1 VRRAGEGL
9 IADGEAPA
17 WLSRLG
23 DMVARAVSSVGLER
37 SARLAA
43 AAVVPLLLPD
53 GGLATYAPLLAGLSA
68 YVLLTA
74 LASRDQYLR
83 AADLVVGAALLVTT
97 GPAIVAFLPF
107 VLVTIAGPASKGG
120 VRAGLA
126 AGGTLALVLLVRLLV
141 TGEFGDIGAANV
153 IPISLLLPLAGLTAA
168 AASDVLQDRGVRDRM
183 VLQQANRLLSSLRDL
198 ADEIP
203 GGLDVTTVSAALLA
217 ESRGVPGVEAALV
230 LVEDHGMLR
239 SAAATGMGDRPVPP
253 IRVEDLERQ
262 LTGGT
267 SRFHAP
273 SALPPA
279 LRPACTGHPDWIVLA
294 LGESHRPAG
303 VLLVG
308 FDLREPAR
316 RARPRLNSLAIDGRL
331 ALENARL
338 FDGTRVRAADAARRN
353 VAGDLHDGVA
363 QSLAHLRIELELRAR
378 DADQDP
384 ELARLARVADTALLD
399 LRATIA
405 GLRAPLD
412 HDLGALLER
421 HIDDLQSPRGPSIE
435 FRREGANRLDPE
447 RAEEVLR
454 VAQEAL
460 SNALRHASAETIEVV
475 LVQDDDEVRLV
486 VRDDGTGPDRPS
498 PHGGGG
504 VGLRSMRERAER
516 LHGELDLER
525 RPDGGSRLVLTLPT
539 ARPTERPA
547 GGEHHGRR
555 RTDRPHRARV
565 PATPGHATPG
575 HATPSPPASED
586 RS

>member
-1 VRRAGEGL
+1 VREAGDGL
-9 IADGEAPA
+9 VAGGEAPA
-17 WLSRLG
+17 WLTRLG
-23 DMVARAVSSVGLER
+23 DLVARAVSSVGLER

-53 GGLATYAPLLAGLSA
+53 DGLVTYAPLLAGLSA

-74 LASRDQYLR
+74 LASRDRYLR
-83 AADLVVGAALLVTT
+83 AADLVVAAGLLVTT

-141 TGEFGDIGAANV
+141 TGEFGDLGAANV

-217 ESRGVPGVEAALV
+217 ELRGVPGVEAALV

-253 IRVEDLERQ
+253 IRVEDLGRQ
-262 LTGGT
+262 LSGT

-294 LGESHRPAG
+294 LGEAHRPAG

-316 RARPRLNSLAIDGRL
+316 RARPRLSSLAGDGRL

-460 SNALRHASAETIEVV
+460 SNALRHASAETIEVF

-486 VRDDGTGPDRPS
+486 VRDDGTGPGRPS

-504 VGLRSMRERAER
+504 IGLRSMRERAER
-516 LHGELDLER
+516 LHGELELER
-525 RPDGGSRLVLTLPT
+525 RPDGGSRVALTLPT
-539 ARPTERPA
+539 TGPTGRPA
-547 GGEHHGRR
+547 GGELHHRR
-555 RTDRPHRARV
+555 RTDRAHHPRV
-565 PATPGHATPG
+565 PATPGHGAPG
-575 HATPSPPASED
+575 HATPPTPAIED